1 MNDWELYFARKSR
14 RRARRRLKMR
24 LIKAGVLA
32 LLFGSLATAV
42 YMKAIGY

>member
-1 MNDWELYFARKSR
+1 
-14 RRARRRLKMR
+14 MR